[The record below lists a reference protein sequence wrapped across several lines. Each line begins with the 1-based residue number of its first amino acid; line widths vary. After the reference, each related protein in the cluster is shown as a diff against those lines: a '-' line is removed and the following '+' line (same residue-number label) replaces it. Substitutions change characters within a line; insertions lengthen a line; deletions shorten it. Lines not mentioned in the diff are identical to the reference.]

1 MPTELSIGELAR
13 RAGVRTST
21 LRYYEKQDLLAPSAR
36 THAGYR
42 VYGPEAE
49 ETLRFIQRAQR
60 IGFSLDDIRSLLDTT
75 APTSDATVLAAAE
88 ERFVA
93 LERRLTELLVTRH
106 ELERFLLDLSGR
118 LRDPNAAAA
127 ADAPNHDVYE
137 RLITRVCG
145 HDEGSPGGTDDADVA
160 GLTLDWLLER
170 TGCRLA
176 DIDVVDVV
184 EALQGV
190 HVHVWQQGD
199 GYSIVVRSR
208 DPEVERALRE
218 LARVEAVC
226 HAHPRPT
233 LSEESDGFLFVAS
246 GDDAFLFVQFFL
258 SLEER

>member
-1 MPTELSIGELAR
+1 MPTDLSIGELAR

-21 LRYYEKQDLLAPSAR
+21 LRYYEKQDLLAPTAR

-106 ELERFLLDLSGR
+106 ELERFLLDLSQR
-118 LRDPNAAAA
+118 LRDPATAPT

-145 HDEGSPGGTDDADVA
+145 HDEGGADDADVA

-170 TGCRLA
+170 TGCRLG
-176 DIDVVDVV
+176 DIDVADVV
-184 EALQGV
+184 AALQGV

-199 GYSIVVRSR
+199 GYSIFVRSR
-208 DPEVERALRE
+208 DPEVERALQE

-233 LSEESDGFLFVAS
+233 MTEESDGLLFVAS

-258 SLEER
+258 SLEDG